1 MLSIQT
7 HIVTMKLLGV
17 SDTVAI
23 NNYLKT
29 HTYDSNAWDAYF
41 QLSPLDPSESI
52 SNAFKVL
59 PNDLIVECAFRFA
72 ESVLP
77 IFEKQ
82 YPTDNRPRACIEAG
96 REYVRN
102 PNPKTKDAAANAAYA
117 AYAANAANA
126 ANAAY
131 AATYAANAAIAT
143 LAANAAIATLAANA
157 AAYANAAY
165 AATNAANAANAAY
178 RRETQFKIIVDVV
191 GRSAI
196 NRIGTQNASIQL

>member
-17 SDTVAI
+17 SDTIAI

-41 QLSPLDPSESI
+41 QLSPLNPEDSI

-59 PNDLIVECAFRFA
+59 PNDLIAECAFRFA

-77 IFEKQ
+77 IFEKER
-82 YPTDNRPRACIEAG
+82 PTDNRPRACIEAG

-102 PNPKTKDAAANAAYA
+102 PNPKTKDAAANAA
-117 AYAANAANA
+117 AYA
-126 ANAAY
+126 
-131 AATYAANAAIAT
+131 T
-143 LAANAAIATLAANA
+143 
-157 AAYANAAY
+157 
-165 AATNAANAANAAY
+165 NAAY